1 MKNIVPGILKVISI
15 LLFDAITLLVVVSV
29 WAIVNIPLFP
39 LALISILFSL
49 FILNLIVLFS
59 GRAIQL
65 FGIGSF
71 VSTLIVSVLY
81 YIFIMAFTWV
91 SYAFIQPKWYLIAVL
106 IATLSNFSIITG
118 LYVAGSKKSEDLT
131 NQKIQS
137 DITTNTK
144 IQLLNIKNE
153 LLYFQNIIGESSC
166 NSALTTYAEMEE
178 RFMSSTPFGRK
189 NEPMIIGLEQQIS
202 HSLKTI
208 ADELALLKNLNSDA
222 IDLWEIK
229 ERMAEVKNQIL
240 NREKLIVK

>member
-118 LYVAGSKKSEDLT
+118 LYVAGSKK
-131 NQKIQS
+131 
-137 DITTNTK
+137 
-144 IQLLNIKNE
+144 
-153 LLYFQNIIGESSC
+153 
-166 NSALTTYAEMEE
+166 
-178 RFMSSTPFGRK
+178 
-189 NEPMIIGLEQQIS
+189 
-202 HSLKTI
+202 
-208 ADELALLKNLNSDA
+208 
-222 IDLWEIK
+222 
-229 ERMAEVKNQIL
+229 
-240 NREKLIVK
+240 